1 MCPEVPVKGDGRTQE
16 DLLGNKGRLLA
27 GTSIFFR
34 VSFTSGKQKKRFM
47 KGCPD
52 DLHLILSVELV
63 RPERRNG
70 FKNGLGSGMC
80 K

>member
-1 MCPEVPVKGDGRTQE
+1 MPVKGGGRTQE
-16 DLLGNKGRLLA
+16 GLLRNEGRLLA

-47 KGCPD
+47 RGCPD
-52 DLHLILSVELV
+52 DWDLHLILSIELV
-63 RPERRNG
+63 RPERKNG
-70 FKNGLGSGMC
+70 LKNGLGSGMC

>member
-1 MCPEVPVKGDGRTQE
+1 MFPEVPVKGDGRAE
-16 DLLGNKGRLLA
+16 EGLLGNKGRLLA

-52 DLHLILSVELV
+52 DWDLHLILSFEL
-63 RPERRNG
+63 
-70 FKNGLGSGMC
+70 
-80 K
+80 